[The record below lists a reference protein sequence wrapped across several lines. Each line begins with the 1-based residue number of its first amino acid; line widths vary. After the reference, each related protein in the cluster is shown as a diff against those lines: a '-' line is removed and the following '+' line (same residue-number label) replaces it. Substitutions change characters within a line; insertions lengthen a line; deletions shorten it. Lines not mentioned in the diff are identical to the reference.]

1 MNYRI
6 VGNDGKIYGPVTAE
20 QIRLWLSERRADS
33 RTPVLPEGAGD
44 WVVLGLLPEFA
55 ADFPVQPPPSAFP
68 TAPPV
73 SGMRTNGF
81 AIWGFICGLISC
93 TCICCCGW
101 PLNILGLIFSLIAL
115 AQINANPAQQSGK
128 GLAIAG
134 LVCSAV
140 SMLAVLGFFLV
151 RLATHQPL
159 WQLDGF

>member
-101 PLNILGLIFSLIAL
+101 PLNILGLIFSLIA
-115 AQINANPAQQSGK
+115 
-128 GLAIAG
+128 IAG